1 MSLPPVEAVAA
12 WRLLRNAQMPIHVE
26 RARGQHGAATLCGQF
41 VRFTDAELTTTT
53 VGQLLRPGV
62 RLCQLCRRQM
72 ELTSERSG
80 K

>member
-1 MSLPPVEAVAA
+1 MSFAPVETVTA
-12 WRLLRNAQMPIHVE
+12 WRLVRNAQMPIHVE

-53 VGQLLRPGV
+53 VDQLLRPGV
-62 RLCQLCRRQM
+62 RLCQLCRRQI
-72 ELTSERSG
+72 EITSERSG

>member
-1 MSLPPVEAVAA
+1 MSSPVETVAA

-53 VGQLLRPGV
+53 LAQLLRPGV